1 MMVVL
6 ANPYSV
12 ESVSFGTSAQLLLP
26 LRHGQRTVKVVLN
39 ESRYNTSRFS
49 VRKLKEEAM
58 KAEAMSPRKR
68 RRARDVVEIMAP
80 LKHDCLF
87 PLTTP
92 TCQWVG
98 HAAPETDY
106 DFSFACV
113 CVFVRECTVIEDV
126 MQHRGHTNAFTTIGM
141 RYRYRFARNQRLEKR
156 GFGGV
161 GRNT

>member
-1 MMVVL
+1 
-6 ANPYSV
+6 
-12 ESVSFGTSAQLLLP
+12 
-26 LRHGQRTVKVVLN
+26 
-39 ESRYNTSRFS
+39 
-49 VRKLKEEAM
+49 M

-68 RRARDVVEIMAP
+68 RRVHDVVEIMAP

-113 CVFVRECTVIEDV
+113 FMCVCVCVCARVYWAVIEDV
-126 MQHRGHTNAFTTIGM
+126 MQHRATRMRLQRQVCDIGIDLLEIKDSRTRIWWGWEKYMVFGLESQKWIRGSFFYFLLFFYSFFFFFFTNG
-141 RYRYRFARNQRLEKR
+141 K
-156 GFGGV
+156 
-161 GRNT
+161 

>member
-1 MMVVL
+1 
-6 ANPYSV
+6 
-12 ESVSFGTSAQLLLP
+12 
-26 LRHGQRTVKVVLN
+26 
-39 ESRYNTSRFS
+39 
-49 VRKLKEEAM
+49 M

-68 RRARDVVEIMAP
+68 RRVHDVVEIMAP

-113 CVFVRECTVIEDV
+113 FMCVCVCVCLCTSVLGR
-126 MQHRGHTNAFTTIGM
+126 HRGRNATPGHTNAFTTIGM
-141 RYRYRFARNQRLEKR
+141 RYRYRFARNQRLENENLVGLGEIH
-156 GFGGV
+156 GF
-161 GRNT
+161 RFRKLEMD

>member
-1 MMVVL
+1 
-6 ANPYSV
+6 
-12 ESVSFGTSAQLLLP
+12 
-26 LRHGQRTVKVVLN
+26 
-39 ESRYNTSRFS
+39 
-49 VRKLKEEAM
+49 M

-68 RRARDVVEIMAP
+68 RRAHDVVEIMAP

-113 CVFVRECTVIEDV
+113 YIVCMCVCLRVYWAVIEDV
-126 MQHRGHTNAFTTIGM
+126 MQHRGTRMRLQRQVCDIGIDLLKIKDSGT
-141 RYRYRFARNQRLEKR
+141 RIR
-156 GFGGV
+156 
-161 GRNT
+161 

>member
-1 MMVVL
+1 
-6 ANPYSV
+6 
-12 ESVSFGTSAQLLLP
+12 
-26 LRHGQRTVKVVLN
+26 
-39 ESRYNTSRFS
+39 
-49 VRKLKEEAM
+49 M

-68 RRARDVVEIMAP
+68 KRAHDVVEIMAP

-113 CVFVRECTVIEDV
+113 YIVCVCVFTSVLGR
-126 MQHRGHTNAFTTIGM
+126 HRGRNATPGHTNAFTTTGM
-141 RYRYRFARNQRLEKR
+141 RYRYRFARNQRLGNEDS
-156 GFGGV
+156 V
-161 GRNT
+161 GLREMIQKVRNSLEY